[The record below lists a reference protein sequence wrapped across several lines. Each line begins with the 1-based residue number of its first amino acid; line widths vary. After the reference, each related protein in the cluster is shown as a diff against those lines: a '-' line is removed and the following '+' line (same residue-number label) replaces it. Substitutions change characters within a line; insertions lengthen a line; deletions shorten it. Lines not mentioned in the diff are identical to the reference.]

1 MKFCKQLVIA
11 GLAAMPLFFSACCT
25 SGPAPSVLSEEDQK
39 NIIIDESLQDKLAFE
54 FIRTWPTENG
64 LVNVA
69 VRARI
74 QTYCAWDWVF
84 DSYKN
89 LDIAYRF
96 AWFNKDGV
104 EVPADKKP
112 VWNYVTVGYG
122 EELGFG
128 SMSPSA
134 EIKTYKLFIRLVKP
148 EEAAEAAKGTENAE
162 PAAGTV
168 QTEEVEKTTAKT
180 ADQVKTRPTSVTPIK
195 ADVKNAEEGKT
206 APKTADQVKTR
217 PTSVTPIRQEVKK
230 TQADEEAEADAA
242 AARQAA
248 PNKK

>member
-11 GLAAMPLFFSACCT
+11 GLSAMPLFFTACCT
-25 SGPAPSVLSEEDQK
+25 SGPAPSVLSEEEQK
-39 NIIIDESLQDKLAFE
+39 NIILDEPLQDKLAFE

-64 LVNVA
+64 LTNVA

-84 DSYKN
+84 DSYKS
-89 LDIAYRF
+89 LELAYRF

-104 EVPADKKP
+104 EVPADRKP

-128 SMSPSA
+128 SMSPGA
-134 EIKTYKLFIRLVKP
+134 DVKTYKLFIRLVKP
-148 EEAAEAAKGTENAE
+148 EEAAEAAKGTESAENSAE
-162 PAAGTV
+162 PAP
-168 QTEEVEKTTAKT
+168 EEDTGKTTAKT

-195 ADVKNAEEGKT
+195 AETNPAEEGNA

-217 PTSVTPIRQEVKK
+217 PTSVTPIRQDVKK

>member
-11 GLAAMPLFFSACCT
+11 GLSAMPLFFTACCT
-25 SGPAPSVLSEEDQK
+25 SGPAPSVLSEEEQK
-39 NIIIDESLQDKLAFE
+39 NIILDEPLQDKLAFE

-64 LVNVA
+64 LTNVA

-84 DSYKN
+84 DSYKS
-89 LDIAYRF
+89 LELAYRF

-104 EVPADKKP
+104 EVPADRKP

-128 SMSPSA
+128 SMSPGA
-134 EIKTYKLFIRLVKP
+134 DVKTYKLFIRLVKP
-148 EEAAEAAKGTENAE
+148 EEAAEAAKGTESAE
-162 PAAGTV
+162 N
-168 QTEEVEKTTAKT
+168 
-180 ADQVKTRPTSVTPIK
+180 SK
-195 ADVKNAEEGKT
+195 AETKPAEEGKA

-217 PTSVTPIRQEVKK
+217 PTSVTPIRQDVKK